1 MIARAGI
8 AFSNKTTT
16 CGQRGFEN
24 GELYTEC
31 LLDILPAL
39 HCSLYYGLRCFASS
53 PGHVEDPH
61 DAYLICSNDMHE
73 IFEDEFDKNR
83 DILRCVD
90 QFKNIL
96 ESQTAYLQFPT
107 VFPRC

>member
-16 CGQRGFEN
+16 CAQRGFEN
-24 GELYTEC
+24 GEFYTEC

-39 HCSLYYGLRCFASS
+39 KCSLYYGLRCFTSS
-53 PGHVEDPH
+53 HRNVKDPQ
-61 DAYLICSNDMHE
+61 DANLICSTDVRD
-73 IFEDEFDKNR
+73 IFEEEFDQYR
-83 DILRCVD
+83 EMLSSVD

-96 ESQTAYLQFPT
+96 ECQKAYL
-107 VFPRC
+107 